1 MTRRRLPRWRAP
13 ALRARWP
20 FLARSDQGGLSDAP
34 AMSHVHGHA
43 RGLSPGA
50 PRALVAFAAGSTVI
64 TNPRGHH
71 EPVRDHVGVG
81 SAANGAF
88 LQVGGA
94 LGVAIIGSLLNT
106 RYQDTMSAALAPFH
120 VPHSVMGPVLGS
132 IGGALGVAGHVG
144 GFLGAELAHVSKTAL
159 SAEWTSA

>member
-1 MTRRRLPRWRAP
+1 
-13 ALRARWP
+13 
-20 FLARSDQGGLSDAP
+20 
-34 AMSHVHGHA
+34 MSHVHGHA